1 MVGNK
6 PLIFS
11 SAYPHEVDA
20 ATCKHEL
27 QELQENKE
35 LTADDK
41 DAILFRNAQ
50 RFYRLGEGPAQGAR
64 AAE

>member
-6 PLIFS
+6 PFLFS
-11 SAYPHEVDA
+11 SDYPHEVDA

-27 QELQENKE
+27 QELQENEE

-41 DAILFRNAQ
+41 DAA
-50 RFYRLGEGPAQGAR
+50 RFYHLGEGRTGGQP
-64 AAE
+64 